1 MTSQASSSAITH
13 KIYLFLLRISKAFH
27 WRQNC
32 CEILQLIKNSLGL
45 QPFLGQYLLLH
56 GEKIRNNLHYIKTWQ
71 KKRQNAILSKTLG
84 RGLSAPPPF
93 PCTTLGVWICVNVR
107 DNFLSQWSHLVPVTY
122 YEYELH
128 RMSLRYPPLNAKES
142 IRILPRT
149 SRHSHLKYVFFF
161 VILYQNKSSGSGP
174 GVSSSAGK
182 WALSFIYG
190 GLSSCYSKNLT
201 L

>member
-71 KKRQNAILSKTLG
+71 KKKAKCNIIKNSREGSL
-84 RGLSAPPPF
+84 RPPPPF
-93 PCTTLGVWICVNVR
+93 PCTTVGVWICVNVR
-107 DNFLSQWSHLVPVTY
+107 DNFLSQSSHLVPVTY

-128 RMSLRYPPLNAKES
+128 RMSPPLNAKES

-149 SRHSHLKYVFFF
+149 SPHSHLKYVFFSLF
-161 VILYQNKSSGSGP
+161 YIKTSQVEVDQVSRPVRVSGR
-174 GVSSSAGK
+174 
-182 WALSFIYG
+182 
-190 GLSSCYSKNLT
+190 
-201 L
+201 